1 LIHPLGELEEAE
13 RLCDEALELAESDDE
28 RVDALLLKFDA
39 LLGQDHVAQAKSLCE
54 RFPEGPYD
62 NPAHTFLVGR
72 ALYEIGDLERAA
84 PLIEAA
90 SELSPPNA
98 DSFYYLGLLRDEQG
112 KPQAATSA
120 FLRSRQLEVDA
131 PRAAWA
137 LDPERVHE
145 LAQQAL
151 EALPE
156 NLRGRLS
163 PDHVF
168 VADLPGVE
176 VIVEG
181 VDPRALLLLDAP
193 PPGHAEEAPNRLFVY
208 QRNLERTASEPE
220 ALLEELSAA
229 LQRELTNAFID
240 PAS

>member
-1 LIHPLGELEEAE
+1 
-13 RLCDEALELAESDDE
+13 
-28 RVDALLLKFDA
+28 
-39 LLGQDHVAQAKSLCE
+39 
-54 RFPEGPYD
+54 
-62 NPAHTFLVGR
+62 
-72 ALYEIGDLERAA
+72 
-84 PLIEAA
+84 LIEAA

-112 KPQAATSA
+112 KPEAATSA

-137 LDPERVHE
+137 LDPERVLE
-145 LAQQAL
+145 LALQAL
-151 EALPE
+151 QALPE
-156 NLRGRLS
+156 NLSGRVL
-163 PDHVF
+163 PNHVF

-193 PPGHAEEAPNRLFVY
+193 PASHANEAPNRLFIY
-208 QRNLERTASEPE
+208 QRNLERTATEPE

-229 LQRELTNAFID
+229 LEREIGSAFTD
-240 PAS
+240 AAP